1 MMVTITKTTKKL
13 ITLVEIFKNMDVN
26 IPGGNFLGGNFL
38 VGNFPDTVKLCDVE
52 RTTYWKIL
60 LQNNIK
66 DFQYAVNE
74 MKFNVYL
81 K

>member
-13 ITLVEIFKNMDVN
+13 ITQVEIFKNMDVN

-60 LQNNIK
+60 L
-66 DFQYAVNE
+66 
-74 MKFNVYL
+74 
-81 K
+81 

>member
-1 MMVTITKTTKKL
+1 MVTITKTMKKL

>member
-13 ITLVEIFKNMDVN
+13 ITLVEIFKSMDVN

-60 LQNNIK
+60 L
-66 DFQYAVNE
+66 
-74 MKFNVYL
+74 
-81 K
+81 